1 MTLQEPKSTGRFIKK
16 SIVRSAVEEDCS
28 TWDAQAGRAPRTT
41 GRFVKASLTRPA
53 ITVDCSD
60 WRETPTD
67 RAEIPEPNNVA
78 KEDIPQHES
87 APAFVEDSVNGVLVI
102 HSTQSQLDELEGEQL
117 AEMVRQR
124 GANIILLNLSGVD
137 FVSAPF
143 LASLVKVRR
152 QIQSVGGRF
161 GVCNLGS
168 QVQQVFS
175 LLHLERM
182 FWIYSNQHQALQ
194 TE

>member
-1 MTLQEPKSTGRFIKK
+1 MTPQEPNSTGRFMKK
-16 SIVRSAVEEDCS
+16 SMVRSAVEEDCS
-28 TWDAQAGRAPRTT
+28 TWDAQAGRTPRKT

-53 ITVDCSD
+53 MTVDCRD
-60 WRETPTD
+60 WLEAPTD
-67 RAEIPEPNNVA
+67 RTEISEPNNVA

-87 APAFVEDSVNGVLVI
+87 APPFVEDSVNGVLVI
-102 HSTQSQLDELEGEQL
+102 HSTQRQLHELEGEQL
-117 AEMVRQR
+117 VEMVRQR

-143 LASLVKVRR
+143 LASLLKIHR

-182 FWIYSNQHQALQ
+182 FLIYSNQHQALQ